1 MAIVPSG
8 VSVPAQS
15 KELDNNVVTTSY
27 GTVYRQVVNLADP
40 ETPTNY
46 QRVGSNGA
54 YVDVR
59 NVVALPLPTGASTGA
74 LQTTGNATL
83 SSIDTKTPNLVS
95 GRVPVDG
102 SSVTQP
108 ISAVSLPLPTGA
120 STAALQTSGNASL
133 TSINTKLPSLDGG
146 YVPVTIKN
154 SSIEISNDA
163 GNPVPVSGT
172 FWQATQPV
180 SAVSLPLPTGAAT
193 EVTVAGLLT
202 NTQLRASNVN
212 VAVNSALPTG
222 ANTIGSIANTSF
234 AATQSGTWNVTNIS
248 GTVSLPTGAATEA
261 TLSALSAKFSALG
274 QKTMS
279 ASVPVVLAS
288 NHSDIVTKKSA
299 SSYAHLNS
307 TGTTT
312 IKSGAGILRRVV
324 VNTNGSGSNTFTIY
338 DNTSG
343 SGTVIAAIDTV
354 NGVSGHFE
362 YNVAFSTGL
371 TVVDASGTSAD
382 ITVIY
387 E

>member
-59 NVVALPLPTGASTGA
+59 NVV
-74 LQTTGNATL
+74 
-83 SSIDTKTPNLVS
+83 
-95 GRVPVDG
+95 
-102 SSVTQP
+102 
-108 ISAVSLPLPTGA
+108 
-120 STAALQTSGNASL
+120 
-133 TSINTKLPSLDGG
+133 
-146 YVPVTIKN
+146 
-154 SSIEISNDA
+154 
-163 GNPVPVSGT
+163 
-172 FWQATQPV
+172 
-180 SAVSLPLPTGAAT
+180 SLPLPTGAAT
-193 EVTVAGLLT
+193 E
-202 NTQLRASNVN
+202 S
-212 VAVNSALPTG
+212 
-222 ANTIGSIANTSF
+222 
-234 AATQSGTWNVTNIS
+234 
-248 GTVSLPTGAATEA
+248 

-274 QKTMS
+274 QTTMS

-324 VNTNGSGSNTFTIY
+324 INTKGGAFNTFTVY

-343 SGTVIAAIDTV
+343 SGTVIAAIDTA
-354 NGVSGHFE
+354 NGVSGNFE

-371 TVVDASGTSAD
+371 TVVGATGTSAD

>member
-15 KELDNNVVTTSY
+15 KELDNTTVTTAY
-27 GTVYRQVVNLADP
+27 GLVYRQVITLADP

-59 NVVALPLPTGASTGA
+59 NVV
-74 LQTTGNATL
+74 
-83 SSIDTKTPNLVS
+83 
-95 GRVPVDG
+95 
-102 SSVTQP
+102 
-108 ISAVSLPLPTGA
+108 
-120 STAALQTSGNASL
+120 
-133 TSINTKLPSLDGG
+133 
-146 YVPVTIKN
+146 
-154 SSIEISNDA
+154 
-163 GNPVPVSGT
+163 
-172 FWQATQPV
+172 
-180 SAVSLPLPTGAAT
+180 SLPLPTGAAT
-193 EVTVAGLLT
+193 E
-202 NTQLRASNVN
+202 S
-212 VAVNSALPTG
+212 
-222 ANTIGSIANTSF
+222 
-234 AATQSGTWNVTNIS
+234 
-248 GTVSLPTGAATEA
+248 
-261 TLSALSAKFSALG
+261 TLSSLSAKFSALG
-274 QKTMS
+274 QTTMA

-324 VNTNGSGSNTFTIY
+324 INTKGSASNTFTVY

-354 NGVSGHFE
+354 NGVSGNFE

-371 TVVDASGTSAD
+371 TVVGATGTSAD

>member
-1 MAIVPSG
+1 
-8 VSVPAQS
+8 
-15 KELDNNVVTTSY
+15 
-27 GTVYRQVVNLADP
+27 
-40 ETPTNY
+40 
-46 QRVGSNGA
+46 
-54 YVDVR
+54 
-59 NVVALPLPTGASTGA
+59 
-74 LQTTGNATL
+74 
-83 SSIDTKTPNLVS
+83 
-95 GRVPVDG
+95 
-102 SSVTQP
+102 
-108 ISAVSLPLPTGA
+108 VSLPLPTGA

-163 GNPVPVSGT
+163 GNPVPVSGTFWQATQPVSGT

-274 QKTMS
+274 QATMA

-324 VNTNGSGSNTFTIY
+324 INTKGSASNTFTIY

-371 TVVDASGTSAD
+371 TVVDATGTSAD

>member
-59 NVVALPLPTGASTGA
+59 NVV
-74 LQTTGNATL
+74 
-83 SSIDTKTPNLVS
+83 
-95 GRVPVDG
+95 
-102 SSVTQP
+102 
-108 ISAVSLPLPTGA
+108 
-120 STAALQTSGNASL
+120 
-133 TSINTKLPSLDGG
+133 
-146 YVPVTIKN
+146 
-154 SSIEISNDA
+154 
-163 GNPVPVSGT
+163 
-172 FWQATQPV
+172 
-180 SAVSLPLPTGAAT
+180 SLPLPTGAAT
-193 EVTVAGLLT
+193 E
-202 NTQLRASNVN
+202 S
-212 VAVNSALPTG
+212 
-222 ANTIGSIANTSF
+222 
-234 AATQSGTWNVTNIS
+234 
-248 GTVSLPTGAATEA
+248 

-371 TVVDASGTSAD
+371 TVVDATGTSAD

>member
-15 KELDNNVVTTSY
+15 KELDNTTVTTSY
-27 GTVYRQVVNLADP
+27 GLVYRQVITLADP

-59 NVVALPLPTGASTGA
+59 NVV
-74 LQTTGNATL
+74 
-83 SSIDTKTPNLVS
+83 
-95 GRVPVDG
+95 
-102 SSVTQP
+102 
-108 ISAVSLPLPTGA
+108 
-120 STAALQTSGNASL
+120 
-133 TSINTKLPSLDGG
+133 
-146 YVPVTIKN
+146 
-154 SSIEISNDA
+154 
-163 GNPVPVSGT
+163 
-172 FWQATQPV
+172 
-180 SAVSLPLPTGAAT
+180 SLPLPTGAAT
-193 EVTVAGLLT
+193 E
-202 NTQLRASNVN
+202 S
-212 VAVNSALPTG
+212 
-222 ANTIGSIANTSF
+222 
-234 AATQSGTWNVTNIS
+234 
-248 GTVSLPTGAATEA
+248 
-261 TLSALSAKFSALG
+261 TLSSLSTKFSALG
-274 QKTMS
+274 QKVMT
-279 ASVPVVLAS
+279 ASVPVVLSSDHS
-288 NHSDIVTKKSA
+288 NIVTKKSA

-324 VNTNGSGSNTFTIY
+324 INTNGSASNTFTVY

-371 TVVDASGTSAD
+371 TVVNATGTSAD

>member
-15 KELDNNVVTTSY
+15 KELDNTAVTTAY
-27 GTVYRQVVNLADP
+27 GLVYRQVITLADP

-46 QRVGSNGA
+46 QRVGYNGA

-59 NVVALPLPTGASTGA
+59 NV
-74 LQTTGNATL
+74 
-83 SSIDTKTPNLVS
+83 
-95 GRVPVDG
+95 
-102 SSVTQP
+102 
-108 ISAVSLPLPTGA
+108 
-120 STAALQTSGNASL
+120 
-133 TSINTKLPSLDGG
+133 
-146 YVPVTIKN
+146 
-154 SSIEISNDA
+154 
-163 GNPVPVSGT
+163 
-172 FWQATQPV
+172 
-180 SAVSLPLPTGAAT
+180 VSLPLPTGAAT
-193 EVTVAGLLT
+193 E
-202 NTQLRASNVN
+202 S
-212 VAVNSALPTG
+212 
-222 ANTIGSIANTSF
+222 
-234 AATQSGTWNVTNIS
+234 
-248 GTVSLPTGAATEA
+248 

-324 VNTNGSGSNTFTIY
+324 INTKGSASNTFTVY

-371 TVVDASGTSAD
+371 TVVNATGTSAD

>member
-59 NVVALPLPTGASTGA
+59 NVV
-74 LQTTGNATL
+74 
-83 SSIDTKTPNLVS
+83 
-95 GRVPVDG
+95 
-102 SSVTQP
+102 
-108 ISAVSLPLPTGA
+108 SLPLPTGA

-133 TSINTKLPSLDGG
+133 TSIDTKLPSLDGG

-180 SAVSLPLPTGAAT
+180 SGTFWQATQPVSFTRLSSGTDSVTANIGTTNGLALDITVDSLLKPSSTLSAVSTITNTVTVKADTLVNQTNAFKVDGSAVTQPVSAVSLPLPTGAAT
-193 EVTVAGLLT
+193 E
-202 NTQLRASNVN
+202 S
-212 VAVNSALPTG
+212 
-222 ANTIGSIANTSF
+222 
-234 AATQSGTWNVTNIS
+234 
-248 GTVSLPTGAATEA
+248 
-261 TLSALSAKFSALG
+261 TLSSLSTKFSALG
-274 QKTMS
+274 QTTMS

-288 NHSDIVTKKSA
+288 NHSDIVTKTSA

-324 VNTNGSGSNTFTIY
+324 VNTRGGITNTLTIY

-354 NGVSGHFE
+354 NGVLGNFE

-371 TVVDASGTSAD
+371 TVVNATGTSAD

>member
-15 KELDNNVVTTSY
+15 KELDNTTTTTAY
-27 GTVYRQVVNLADP
+27 GIVYRQVVTLADP
-40 ETPTNY
+40 ETATNY
-46 QRVGSNGA
+46 MRVGGNGA

-59 NVVALPLPTGASTGA
+59 NVVALPLPTGA
-74 LQTTGNATL
+74 AT
-83 SSIDTKTPNLVS
+83 S
-95 GRVPVDG
+95 
-102 SSVTQP
+102 
-108 ISAVSLPLPTGA
+108 
-120 STAALQTSGNASL
+120 ALQTSGNASL
-133 TSINTKLPSLDGG
+133 TSIDTKLPSLDGG

-180 SAVSLPLPTGAAT
+180 SFTRLSSGTDSVTANIGTTNGLALDITVDSLLKPSSTLSAVSTITNTVTVKADTLVNQTNAFKVDGSAVTQPVSAVSLPLPTGAAT
-193 EVTVAGLLT
+193 E
-202 NTQLRASNVN
+202 S
-212 VAVNSALPTG
+212 
-222 ANTIGSIANTSF
+222 
-234 AATQSGTWNVTNIS
+234 
-248 GTVSLPTGAATEA
+248 

-274 QKTMS
+274 QATMA

-324 VNTNGSGSNTFTIY
+324 INTRGGLLNTFTIY

-354 NGVSGHFE
+354 NGVSGQFE
-362 YNVAFSTGL
+362 YGVSFSTGL
-371 TVVDASGTSAD
+371 TVVNATGTSAD

>member
-59 NVVALPLPTGASTGA
+59 NVV
-74 LQTTGNATL
+74 
-83 SSIDTKTPNLVS
+83 
-95 GRVPVDG
+95 
-102 SSVTQP
+102 
-108 ISAVSLPLPTGA
+108 
-120 STAALQTSGNASL
+120 
-133 TSINTKLPSLDGG
+133 
-146 YVPVTIKN
+146 
-154 SSIEISNDA
+154 
-163 GNPVPVSGT
+163 
-172 FWQATQPV
+172 
-180 SAVSLPLPTGAAT
+180 SLPLPTGAAT
-193 EVTVAGLLT
+193 E
-202 NTQLRASNVN
+202 S
-212 VAVNSALPTG
+212 
-222 ANTIGSIANTSF
+222 
-234 AATQSGTWNVTNIS
+234 
-248 GTVSLPTGAATEA
+248 

-274 QKTMS
+274 QTTMS

-324 VNTNGSGSNTFTIY
+324 VNTRGGALNTFTIY

-354 NGVSGHFE
+354 NGVLGHFE

-371 TVVDASGTSAD
+371 TVVDAIGTSAD

>member
-15 KELDNNVVTTSY
+15 KELDNTTVTTAY
-27 GTVYRQVVNLADP
+27 GLVYRQVITLADP

-59 NVVALPLPTGASTGA
+59 NVV
-74 LQTTGNATL
+74 
-83 SSIDTKTPNLVS
+83 
-95 GRVPVDG
+95 
-102 SSVTQP
+102 
-108 ISAVSLPLPTGA
+108 SLPLPTGA

-133 TSINTKLPSLDGG
+133 TSIDTKLPSLDGG

-180 SAVSLPLPTGAAT
+180 SFTRLSSGTDSVTANIGTTNGLALDITVDSLLKPSSTLSAVSTITNTVTVKADTLVNQTNAFKVDGSAVTQPVSAVSLPLPTGAAT
-193 EVTVAGLLT
+193 E
-202 NTQLRASNVN
+202 S
-212 VAVNSALPTG
+212 
-222 ANTIGSIANTSF
+222 
-234 AATQSGTWNVTNIS
+234 
-248 GTVSLPTGAATEA
+248 

-274 QKTMS
+274 QATMA

-324 VNTNGSGSNTFTIY
+324 INTRGGVLNTFTIY

-343 SGTVIAAIDTV
+343 SGTVIAVIDTV
-354 NGVSGHFE
+354 NGVSGQFE
-362 YNVAFSTGL
+362 YGVSFSTGL
-371 TVVDASGTSAD
+371 TVVNATGTSAD

>member
-59 NVVALPLPTGASTGA
+59 NV
-74 LQTTGNATL
+74 
-83 SSIDTKTPNLVS
+83 
-95 GRVPVDG
+95 
-102 SSVTQP
+102 
-108 ISAVSLPLPTGA
+108 VSLPLPTGA

-180 SAVSLPLPTGAAT
+180 SGTFWQATQPVSAVSLPLPTGAAT
-193 EVTVAGLLT
+193 E
-202 NTQLRASNVN
+202 S
-212 VAVNSALPTG
+212 
-222 ANTIGSIANTSF
+222 
-234 AATQSGTWNVTNIS
+234 
-248 GTVSLPTGAATEA
+248 

-324 VNTNGSGSNTFTIY
+324 INTKGTGSNTLTIY

-371 TVVDASGTSAD
+371 TVVDATGTSAD

>member
-59 NVVALPLPTGASTGA
+59 NVV
-74 LQTTGNATL
+74 
-83 SSIDTKTPNLVS
+83 
-95 GRVPVDG
+95 
-102 SSVTQP
+102 
-108 ISAVSLPLPTGA
+108 SLPLPTGA

-133 TSINTKLPSLDGG
+133 TSIDTKLPSLDGG

-180 SAVSLPLPTGAAT
+180 SGTFWQATQPVSFTRLSSGTDSVTANIGTTNGLALDITVDSLLKPSSTLSAVSTITNTVTVKADTLVNQTNAFKVDGSAVTQPVSVVSLPLPTGAAT
-193 EVTVAGLLT
+193 E
-202 NTQLRASNVN
+202 S
-212 VAVNSALPTG
+212 
-222 ANTIGSIANTSF
+222 
-234 AATQSGTWNVTNIS
+234 
-248 GTVSLPTGAATEA
+248 
-261 TLSALSAKFSALG
+261 TLSSLSAKFSALG
-274 QKTMS
+274 QNTML

-324 VNTNGSGSNTFTIY
+324 INTNGSASNTFAVY

-371 TVVDASGTSAD
+371 TVVNATGTSAD

>member
-1 MAIVPSG
+1 MAIIPSG

-15 KELDNNVVTTSY
+15 KELDNTTVTTAY
-27 GTVYRQVVNLADP
+27 GLVYRQIITLADP

-59 NVVALPLPTGASTGA
+59 NVV
-74 LQTTGNATL
+74 
-83 SSIDTKTPNLVS
+83 
-95 GRVPVDG
+95 
-102 SSVTQP
+102 
-108 ISAVSLPLPTGA
+108 SLPLPTGA
-120 STAALQTSGNASL
+120 STATLQTSGNASL
-133 TSINTKLPSLDGG
+133 TSIDTKLPSLDGG

-163 GNPVPVSGT
+163 GDPVPVSGT
-172 FWQATQPV
+172 FWQATQPVSFTRLSSGTDSVTANIGTTNGLALDITVDSLLKPSSTLSAVSTITNTVTVKADTLVNQTNAFKVDGSAVTQPV

-193 EVTVAGLLT
+193 E
-202 NTQLRASNVN
+202 S
-212 VAVNSALPTG
+212 
-222 ANTIGSIANTSF
+222 
-234 AATQSGTWNVTNIS
+234 
-248 GTVSLPTGAATEA
+248 

-274 QKTMS
+274 QTTMA

-324 VNTNGSGSNTFTIY
+324 INTKGGTLNTFTIY

-343 SGTVIAAIDTV
+343 SGTVIAAIDTT
-354 NGVSGHFE
+354 NGVLGNFE

-371 TVVDASGTSAD
+371 TVVNAIGTSAD

>member
-27 GTVYRQVVNLADP
+27 GAVYRQVVNLADP

-59 NVVALPLPTGASTGA
+59 NVV
-74 LQTTGNATL
+74 
-83 SSIDTKTPNLVS
+83 
-95 GRVPVDG
+95 
-102 SSVTQP
+102 
-108 ISAVSLPLPTGA
+108 
-120 STAALQTSGNASL
+120 
-133 TSINTKLPSLDGG
+133 
-146 YVPVTIKN
+146 
-154 SSIEISNDA
+154 
-163 GNPVPVSGT
+163 
-172 FWQATQPV
+172 
-180 SAVSLPLPTGAAT
+180 SLPLPTGAAT
-193 EVTVAGLLT
+193 E
-202 NTQLRASNVN
+202 S
-212 VAVNSALPTG
+212 
-222 ANTIGSIANTSF
+222 
-234 AATQSGTWNVTNIS
+234 
-248 GTVSLPTGAATEA
+248 

-274 QKTMS
+274 QTTMS

-324 VNTNGSGSNTFTIY
+324 INTKGSASNTFTIY

-371 TVVDASGTSAD
+371 TVVDATGTSAD

>member
-59 NVVALPLPTGASTGA
+59 NVVSLPLPTGAATSA
-74 LQTTGNATL
+74 LQTTGNNSL
-83 SSIDTKTPNLVS
+83 SSIDSKITAVNTGAVVVSSSVLPTGAATSALQTTGNNSLSSIDGKTATLVS
-95 GRVPVDG
+95 GRVPVDPSG
-102 SSVTQP
+102 VTSPVSFTRLASGTDSVTANIGTTNGLALDITVDSLLKP
-108 ISAVSLPLPTGA
+108 SSTLSAVSTITNTVTVKADTLVN
-120 STAALQTSGNASL
+120 QTNAF
-133 TSINTKLPSLDGG
+133 KVDGSA
-146 YVPVTIKN
+146 V
-154 SSIEISNDA
+154 
-163 GNPVPVSGT
+163 
-172 FWQATQPV
+172 TQPV
-180 SAVSLPLPTGAAT
+180 SVVSLPLPTGAAT
-193 EVTVAGLLT
+193 E
-202 NTQLRASNVN
+202 S
-212 VAVNSALPTG
+212 
-222 ANTIGSIANTSF
+222 
-234 AATQSGTWNVTNIS
+234 
-248 GTVSLPTGAATEA
+248 

-274 QKTMS
+274 QTTMA

-288 NHSDIVTKKSA
+288 NHSDIVTKTSA

-324 VNTNGSGSNTFTIY
+324 INTRGGITNTLTIY

-354 NGVSGHFE
+354 NGVSGNFE

-371 TVVDASGTSAD
+371 TVVNATGTSAD

>member
-1 MAIVPSG
+1 MADNVGYTAGTGTTIAADDVGG
-8 VSVPAQS
+8 V
-15 KELDNNVVTTSY
+15 L
-27 GTVYRQVVNLADP
+27 
-40 ETPTNY
+40 Y
-46 QRVGSNGA
+46 QRIKLVHGEDGSA
-54 YVDVR
+54 TD
-59 NVVALPLPTGASTGA
+59 ASSAAPLPVSITG
-74 LQTTGNATL
+74 
-83 SSIDTKTPNLVS
+83 SI
-95 GRVPVDG
+95 
-102 SSVTQP
+102 
-108 ISAVSLPLPTGA
+108 
-120 STAALQTSGNASL
+120 
-133 TSINTKLPSLDGG
+133 
-146 YVPVTIKN
+146 PVTIA
-154 SSIEISNDA
+154 SAIEITNDA
-163 GNPVPVSGT
+163 GNAIPVSGTVGVNNFPATQAVTGTFWQATQPVSGT

-193 EVTVAGLLT
+193 E
-202 NTQLRASNVN
+202 S
-212 VAVNSALPTG
+212 
-222 ANTIGSIANTSF
+222 
-234 AATQSGTWNVTNIS
+234 
-248 GTVSLPTGAATEA
+248 

-371 TVVDASGTSAD
+371 TVVDATGTSAD

>member
-59 NVVALPLPTGASTGA
+59 NVV
-74 LQTTGNATL
+74 
-83 SSIDTKTPNLVS
+83 
-95 GRVPVDG
+95 
-102 SSVTQP
+102 
-108 ISAVSLPLPTGA
+108 SLPLPTGA

-133 TSINTKLPSLDGG
+133 TSIDTKLPSLDGG

-180 SAVSLPLPTGAAT
+180 SFTRLSSGTDSVTANIGTTNGLALDITVDSLLKPSSTLSAVSTITNTVTVKADTLVNQTNAFKVDGSAVTQPVSAVSLPLPTGAAT
-193 EVTVAGLLT
+193 E
-202 NTQLRASNVN
+202 S
-212 VAVNSALPTG
+212 
-222 ANTIGSIANTSF
+222 
-234 AATQSGTWNVTNIS
+234 
-248 GTVSLPTGAATEA
+248 

-324 VNTNGSGSNTFTIY
+324 INTKGSASNTFTIY

-371 TVVDASGTSAD
+371 TVVDATGTSAD

>member
-15 KELDNNVVTTSY
+15 KELDNTAVTTAY
-27 GTVYRQVVNLADP
+27 GLVYRQVITLADP

-59 NVVALPLPTGASTGA
+59 NVV
-74 LQTTGNATL
+74 
-83 SSIDTKTPNLVS
+83 
-95 GRVPVDG
+95 
-102 SSVTQP
+102 
-108 ISAVSLPLPTGA
+108 
-120 STAALQTSGNASL
+120 
-133 TSINTKLPSLDGG
+133 
-146 YVPVTIKN
+146 
-154 SSIEISNDA
+154 
-163 GNPVPVSGT
+163 
-172 FWQATQPV
+172 
-180 SAVSLPLPTGAAT
+180 SLPLPTGAAT
-193 EVTVAGLLT
+193 E
-202 NTQLRASNVN
+202 S
-212 VAVNSALPTG
+212 
-222 ANTIGSIANTSF
+222 
-234 AATQSGTWNVTNIS
+234 
-248 GTVSLPTGAATEA
+248 

-324 VNTNGSGSNTFTIY
+324 INTKGSASNTFTIY

-354 NGVSGHFE
+354 NGVSGYFE

-371 TVVDASGTSAD
+371 TVVGATGTSAD

>member
-1 MAIVPSG
+1 MRSSYFTGANTIGSIANTSFATTQSG
-8 VSVPAQS
+8 TW
-15 KELDNNVVTTSY
+15 NVTNIS
-27 GTVYRQVVNLADP
+27 GTV
-40 ETPTNY
+40 
-46 QRVGSNGA
+46 S
-54 YVDVR
+54 
-59 NVVALPLPTGASTGA
+59 LPTGAATSA

-120 STAALQTSGNASL
+120 
-133 TSINTKLPSLDGG
+133 
-146 YVPVTIKN
+146 
-154 SSIEISNDA
+154 
-163 GNPVPVSGT
+163 
-172 FWQATQPV
+172 
-180 SAVSLPLPTGAAT
+180 AT
-193 EVTVAGLLT
+193 ET
-202 NTQLRASNVN
+202 
-212 VAVNSALPTG
+212 
-222 ANTIGSIANTSF
+222 
-234 AATQSGTWNVTNIS
+234 
-248 GTVSLPTGAATEA
+248 

-274 QKTMS
+274 QATMA

-288 NHSDIVTKKSA
+288 NHSYIVTKKSA

-324 VNTNGSGSNTFTIY
+324 INTKGSASNTFTIY

-354 NGVSGHFE
+354 NGVLGHFE

-371 TVVDASGTSAD
+371 TVVDATGTSAD

>member
-15 KELDNNVVTTSY
+15 KELDNTTTTTAY
-27 GTVYRQVVNLADP
+27 GIVYRQVVTLADP
-40 ETPTNY
+40 ETATNY
-46 QRVGSNGA
+46 MRVGGNGA

-59 NVVALPLPTGASTGA
+59 NVVA
-74 LQTTGNATL
+74 
-83 SSIDTKTPNLVS
+83 
-95 GRVPVDG
+95 
-102 SSVTQP
+102 
-108 ISAVSLPLPTGA
+108 LPLPTGA

-133 TSINTKLPSLDGG
+133 TSIDTKLPSLDGG

-180 SAVSLPLPTGAAT
+180 SGTFWQATQPVSFTRLSSGTDSVTANIGTTNGLALDITVDSLLKPSSTLSAVSTITNTVTVKADTLVNQTNAFKVDGSAVTQPVSAVSLPLPTGAAT
-193 EVTVAGLLT
+193 E
-202 NTQLRASNVN
+202 S
-212 VAVNSALPTG
+212 
-222 ANTIGSIANTSF
+222 
-234 AATQSGTWNVTNIS
+234 
-248 GTVSLPTGAATEA
+248 
-261 TLSALSAKFSALG
+261 TLSSLSAKFSALG
-274 QKTMS
+274 QATMA

-299 SSYAHLNS
+299 SSYTHLNS

-324 VNTNGSGSNTFTIY
+324 INTKGSASNTFTIY

-343 SGTVIAAIDTV
+343 SGTVIAVIDTV
-354 NGVSGHFE
+354 NGVSGQFE
-362 YNVAFSTGL
+362 YGVSFSTGL
-371 TVVDASGTSAD
+371 TVVNATGTSAD